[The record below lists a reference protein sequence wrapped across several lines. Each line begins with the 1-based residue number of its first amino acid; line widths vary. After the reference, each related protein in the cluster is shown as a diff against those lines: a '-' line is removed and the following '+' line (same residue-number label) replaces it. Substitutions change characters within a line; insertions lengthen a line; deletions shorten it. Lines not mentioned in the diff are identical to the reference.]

1 MSERNQRLAAL
12 LFGLGGA
19 LRGDQNFAASAL
31 QLQKFQ
37 EDRNRREEEEA
48 RRARLAEFAQTDPSL
63 LNMFELF
70 GERGLQQA
78 FLQQNEETAKRQ
90 EEQRKFNLLTQAGLS
105 VEDATLLTS
114 GFSVSDLIDM
124 RPLNQAVF
132 DTSAST
138 DAMADTVITRFDFAF
153 GSYVTN
159 FVAILNHNMTSADAK
174 FSIGHGTEAQVETI
188 GFTGGTVVTPSV
200 VLNGTQDSNI
210 VTPQSD
216 GHTLV
221 TFDSVGSSD
230 WGIQFQGS
238 NSGNFDDSNDLKIG
252 CILIGEVYTMP
263 RSPDLAVKR
272 NIIFDKQN
280 VQESLGGQRFSS
292 LSSTG
297 KRYISEQSK
306 SPFHDYTS
314 NGARGYYGGRMSY
327 EMKFS
332 YLNATDIMPDDYSS
346 FNDNSVVDDLWSAT
360 HGSHIPFIFTQDGT
374 STSESDYLFA
384 RFGQNSLNMTQVAPD
399 VFDVSMRIEEEF

>member
-1 MSERNQRLAAL
+1 MSNLNIRKPKFYVDRINYVLNRGRTIAQSCEIQSTDTGNNTV
-12 LFGLGGA
+12 GLKTG
-19 LRGDQNFAASAL
+19 S
-31 QLQKFQ
+31 
-37 EDRNRREEEEA
+37 
-48 RRARLAEFAQTDPSL
+48 
-63 LNMFELF
+63 
-70 GERGLQQA
+70 
-78 FLQQNEETAKRQ
+78 
-90 EEQRKFNLLTQAGLS
+90 S
-105 VEDATLLTS
+105 VA
-114 GFSVSDLIDM
+114 DLIDM

-132 DTSAST
+132 ETSST
-138 DAMADTVITRFDFAF
+138 ATTQADTVITRFDFAF

-159 FVAILNHNMTSADAK
+159 FVAILNHNMASADAK
-174 FSIGHGTEAQVETI
+174 FSIGYGTEAQVETI
-188 GFTGGTVVTPSV
+188 GFDTSGGGTIVTPSV
-200 VLNGTQDSNI
+200 ILNGTESSKI
-210 VTPQSD
+210 VTPQSN

-221 TFDSVGSSD
+221 TFDTASSSD

-238 NSGNFDDSNDLKIG
+238 DGTNFDGDNDLKIG

-263 RSPDLAVKR
+263 HSPDLSVKR
-272 NIIFDKQN
+272 NIVFDKQN
-280 VQESLGGQRFSS
+280 MQESLGGQRFSS
-292 LSSTG
+292 LSSVG
-297 KRYISEQSK
+297 KRYVSEQSK

-346 FNDNSVVDDLWSAT
+346 FNDDSVVDDLWSAT
-360 HGSHIPFIFTQDGT
+360 HGSHIPFIFTQDGA

>member
-1 MSERNQRLAAL
+1 MSNLNIRKPKFYVDRINYVLNRGRTIAQLCEIQSTDTGNNTV
-12 LFGLGGA
+12 GLKTG
-19 LRGDQNFAASAL
+19 S
-31 QLQKFQ
+31 
-37 EDRNRREEEEA
+37 
-48 RRARLAEFAQTDPSL
+48 
-63 LNMFELF
+63 
-70 GERGLQQA
+70 
-78 FLQQNEETAKRQ
+78 
-90 EEQRKFNLLTQAGLS
+90 S
-105 VEDATLLTS
+105 VA
-114 GFSVSDLIDM
+114 DLIDM

-132 DTSAST
+132 ETSST
-138 DAMADTVITRFDFAF
+138 ATTQADTVITRFDFAF

-200 VLNGTQDSNI
+200 VLNGTVSSNI
-210 VTPQSD
+210 VTPQSN

-221 TFDSVGSSD
+221 TFDTVGSSD

-238 NSGNFDDSNDLKIG
+238 DGTNFDGDNDLKIG

-263 RSPDLAVKR
+263 HSPDLSVKR
-272 NIIFDKQN
+272 NIVFDKQN
-280 VQESLGGQRFSS
+280 MQESLGGQRFSS

-297 KRYISEQSK
+297 KRYVSEQSK
-306 SPFHDYTS
+306 SPFHNYTS
-314 NGARGYYGGRMSY
+314 NGARGFYGGRMSY

-332 YLNATDIMPDDYSS
+332 YLNSTDIMPDNYSS

-384 RFGQNSLNMTQVAPD
+384 RFGQNSLSMNQVAPD